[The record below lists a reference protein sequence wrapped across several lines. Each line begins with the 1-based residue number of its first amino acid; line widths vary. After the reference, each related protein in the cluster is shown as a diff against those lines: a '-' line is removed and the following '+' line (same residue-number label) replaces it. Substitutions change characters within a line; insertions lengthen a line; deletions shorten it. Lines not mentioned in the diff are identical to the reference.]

1 MTTTKQKITPHL
13 WFDKEAVEAAEFYTS
28 IFPDSKVTHIT
39 TLHNTPS
46 GSADIVSFELAG
58 QSFTAISAGPLLK
71 FNPSISFFVNC
82 KSKDQ
87 VEALWEKL
95 SKGGVTLMELG
106 EYPFSEKFGW
116 IQDRYGLSWQ
126 LIYVN
131 EVEIKQ
137 SITPMLLFVG
147 DVCGKTEEAINFY
160 TSVFSAKDKSG
171 TSKVDKVIRYGK
183 GEAPDQEGTIKQSS
197 FRLYDQEFRAMDS
210 AYEHNFSFNEAISL
224 MVSCDTQEEIDYF
237 WGKLS
242 AVPEAEACGWLK
254 DRYGVS
260 WQITPAAMEEMMA
273 KGSREQIERV
283 TQAFLPMKKFDLA
296 QLKKAYEG

>member
-1 MTTTKQKITPHL
+1 
-13 WFDKEAVEAAEFYTS
+13 
-28 IFPDSKVTHIT
+28 
-39 TLHNTPS
+39 
-46 GSADIVSFELAG
+46 
-58 QSFTAISAGPLLK
+58 
-71 FNPSISFFVNC
+71 
-82 KSKDQ
+82 
-87 VEALWEKL
+87 
-95 SKGGVTLMELG
+95 MELG

-126 LIYVN
+126 LITMN

-137 SITPMLLFVG
+137 SITPMLMFVG

-160 TSVFSAKDKSG
+160 ASVFSATDRQG
-171 TSKVDKVIRYGK
+171 TSKVDDVICYGK
-183 GEAPDQEGTIKQSS
+183 DEEPDQEGTIKQAS
-197 FRLYDQEFRAMDS
+197 FRLFDQEFRAMDS
-210 AYEHNFSFNEAISL
+210 AYEHNFRFNEAISL

-237 WGKLS
+237 WDKLS

-254 DRYGVS
+254 DKYGVS
-260 WQITPAAMEEMMA
+260 WQITPTAMDEMMA